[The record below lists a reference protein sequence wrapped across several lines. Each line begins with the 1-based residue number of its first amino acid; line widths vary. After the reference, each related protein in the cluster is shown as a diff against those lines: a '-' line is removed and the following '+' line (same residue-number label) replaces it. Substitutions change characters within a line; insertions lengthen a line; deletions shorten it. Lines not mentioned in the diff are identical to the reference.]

1 MTHHQQPEEALAGAW
16 RTLAEEALTGMA
28 DWRAQH
34 PRATLRE
41 IEAAV
46 DERLSLLRA
55 RLLQDVAQASERA
68 HWSQAPAE
76 ERPRCAACG
85 TPLQPRG
92 SHHRRLQ
99 TSGGRQIT
107 LARSYGTCPTCGA
120 GLFPPR

>member
-1 MTHHQQPEEALAGAW
+1 MTHHQQPKEALEREW

-68 HWSQAPAE
+68 HWSQGVEE
-76 ERPRCAACG
+76 ERPCCATCG

-92 SHHRRLQ
+92 THHRQLQ
-99 TSGGRQIT
+99 TSGGRAIT
-107 LARSYGTCPTCGA
+107 LERSYGTCPTCGT
-120 GLFPPR
+120 GLFPPG

>member
-1 MTHHQQPEEALAGAW
+1 MNHHQQPAAPLEEVW

-41 IEAAV
+41 IEAAI

-55 RLLQDVAQASERA
+55 RLLQDVAQASDRA
-68 HWSQAPAE
+68 HWRQASAE
-76 ERPRCAACG
+76 ERPCCAACG

-92 SHHRRLQ
+92 SHQRRLQ

-107 LARSYGTCPTCGA
+107 LARSYGACPTCGA
-120 GLFPPR
+120 GLFPPG

>member
-1 MTHHQQPEEALAGAW
+1 MKYHQKSEAFHEQEW
-16 RTLAEEALTGMA
+16 HTQAEEVLTGMA

-41 IEAAV
+41 IETAV
-46 DERLSLLRA
+46 DERLSALRA

-68 HWSQAPAE
+68 HWSQAFE
-76 ERPRCAACG
+76 GECPRCTACG

-92 SHHRRLQ
+92 SHQRRLQ

-107 LARSYGTCPTCGA
+107 RARSYGTCPNCGA